1 MRRIQK
7 PLAIVTFLVYM
18 LAMVWLVLF
27 KGGTGLYELLRF
39 GLPDLPRGISWN
51 LYFNGAESLLNI
63 GVFVP
68 LGLFLILL
76 SSNERAW
83 PKALLCCATSLAFEI
98 AQYILKIG
106 SCDLMDAINNT
117 LGGVIGILLLF
128 LLKRILNTR
137 TRPVLCL
144 LAIPGAIAFAVVA
157 YLYH

>member
-39 GLPDLPRGISWN
+39 GLPDLPRGISWD
-51 LYFNGAESLLNI
+51 LHFNGMESLLNV

-68 LGLFLILL
+68 LGLFLMLL
-76 SSNERAW
+76 SSRERVW
-83 PKALLCCATSLAFEI
+83 PKALVCCTTSVAFET

-106 SCDLMDAINNT
+106 TCDVMDVINNT
-117 LGGVIGILLLF
+117 LGGVLGILLF
-128 LLKRILNTR
+128 VLLKRLLKAR
-137 TRPVLCL
+137 TRPVLTL
-144 LAIPGAIAFAVVA
+144 LAIPGTAAFVLVT
-157 YLYH
+157 YLYR

>member
-1 MRRIQK
+1 MRQIYK
-7 PLAIVTFLVYM
+7 ISAVASFSVYM

-27 KGGTGLYELLRF
+27 KGGLYLQQLIRF
-39 GLPDLPRGISWN
+39 GMPDLPRGISWE

-68 LGLFLILL
+68 LGLFLMLL

-106 SCDLMDAINNT
+106 TCDLMDAINNT
-117 LGGVIGILLLF
+117 LGGVIGILLFL
-128 LLKRILNTR
+128 LLKRILKTR
-137 TRPVLCL
+137 TRPVLSL

>member
-39 GLPDLPRGISWN
+39 GLPDLPRGISWE
-51 LYFNGAESLLNI
+51 LYFNGMESLLNI

-68 LGLFLILL
+68 LGLFLMLL

-128 LLKRILNTR
+128 LLKRILKTR

>member
-39 GLPDLPRGISWN
+39 GLPDLPRGISWD
-51 LYFNGAESLLNI
+51 LHFNGMESLLNV

-68 LGLFLILL
+68 LGLFLMLL

-117 LGGVIGILLLF
+117 LGGVIGILLFF